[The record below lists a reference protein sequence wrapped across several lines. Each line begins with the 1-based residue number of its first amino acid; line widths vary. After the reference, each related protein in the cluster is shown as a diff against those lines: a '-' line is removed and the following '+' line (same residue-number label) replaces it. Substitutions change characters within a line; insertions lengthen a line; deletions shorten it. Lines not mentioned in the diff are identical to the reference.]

1 MLENT
6 DRRQI
11 KNTDN
16 TQTEHNPE
24 HLLYYPYQSVR
35 QSKLPW

>member
-11 KNTDN
+11 KKRR
-16 TQTEHNPE
+16 H
-24 HLLYYPYQSVR
+24 
-35 QSKLPW
+35 